1 MSGDID
7 MAVELV
13 RRTLMLVLL
22 CSAPILIAGLVVG
35 LAVSL
40 VQAVTQ
46 IQEQSLAFIPKIIA
60 MFAVAVLTLPWVG
73 QRLIDFSTEL
83 FSVGITP

>member
-1 MSGDID
+1 MGGEMD

-13 RRTLMLVLL
+13 RRALLLVLF

-35 LAVSL
+35 LVVSL

-46 IQEQSLAFIPKIIA
+46 VQEQSLAFIPKIVA
-60 MFAVAVLTLPWVG
+60 MFAVAAITLPWVG
-73 QRLIDFSTEL
+73 GRLMEFATEL
-83 FSVGITP
+83 FTAGMTP

>member
-1 MSGDID
+1 MTTD
-7 MAVELV
+7 MDLAVELV
-13 RRTLMLVLL
+13 RQALMLVLL

-46 IQEQSLAFIPKIIA
+46 IQEQSLAFIPKIAA
-60 MFAVAVLTLPWVG
+60 MFAAAVVTLPWVG
-73 QRLIDFSTEL
+73 RQLLDYAREMFTAGL
-83 FSVGITP
+83 TP